1 VRALSFNFDIYTYFQ
16 KNCPNGLIKQ
26 IYMHFLALSIS
37 YQYSIKQFRP
47 SFLKTQFSGN
57 SRSGLT
63 NIDGKACNNI
73 QEAVNKFA

>member
-1 VRALSFNFDIYTYFQ
+1 
-16 KNCPNGLIKQ
+16 
-26 IYMHFLALSIS
+26 MHFLALSIS

-47 SFLKTQFSGN
+47 SCLKTQFSGN

>member
-1 VRALSFNFDIYTYFQ
+1 
-16 KNCPNGLIKQ
+16 
-26 IYMHFLALSIS
+26 MHFLALSIS
-37 YQYSIKQFRP
+37 YQYSIK
-47 SFLKTQFSGN
+47 QFSGN